1 MAENSLREKVFA
13 EIMENIR
20 SGKIKENTIITE
32 NSICE
37 ETGISRTPVR
47 EALLSLRAHGVL
59 EKVPNRGYRVNP
71 MGEKEKNDIYEVHA
85 VLDGLAAR
93 LATDKLTEEDY
104 LKMSELIDLMD
115 ISIKYRNFKNYQ
127 AQQEAFHNVYIERSG
142 NRPLKRELD
151 NIKNSVPHYTYYSE
165 DEDKLFRI
173 CGFMNDEHR
182 EILRLLKEKDADKVV
197 QYLVDTH
204 WSTKYEDAI

>member
-1 MAENSLREKVFA
+1 MAENSLREIVFA

-71 MGEKEKNDIYEVHA
+71 MGEKEKNDIYEVLA

>member
-71 MGEKEKNDIYEVHA
+71 MGEKEKNDIYEVLA